1 MSLHAIFLK
10 PFQKEPYNWNGQV
23 CPAAWTV
30 LSHHAVQADL
40 TPLQQAVMCVL
51 NIDPLLIT
59 IAIPPHHNP
68 YINVY

>member
-1 MSLHAIFLK
+1 MSLHAIFSK
-10 PFQKEPYNWNGQV
+10 HFQKEPYNWNGQV

-51 NIDPLLIT
+51 IVDSTLIT
-59 IAIPPHHNP
+59 IAILQKSP
-68 YINVY
+68 

>member
-1 MSLHAIFLK
+1 MSLNAIFLK
-10 PFQKEPYNWNGQV
+10 TFQKEPYNWNGQV

-51 NIDPLLIT
+51 NIDPT
-59 IAIPPHHNP
+59 
-68 YINVY
+68 VY